1 MDRIQLVALLTAIIH
16 LTDTLFY
23 AVRLSGVKTRR
34 LITAL
39 SLYQLISLLAG
50 VANMIQ
56 APLLSTIVE
65 QAINSGQA
73 AHQAHLD
80 YLLGGIRL
88 IILAASAGT
97 IAAALIAP
105 VFIFFMNRAVFIF
118 ERAGSLMR
126 LILLLLSPARQARVL
141 RELVAACGRRRA
153 RRAGPRTGRPWGAA
167 FGGHPEIAPGRR
179 PEGAIPRLAHSKR
192 SLLHRGLA
200 VFADMLYRGRPLPP
214 GLFLVHILVVSFWTN
229 GVLAALYAG
238 ALLPDYRSTATLLSG
253 IVNGIAAVLANFL
266 IDPVTAVITDQSLHG
281 LRDERDMT
289 ALTYWLM
296 FTRLLGTI
304 LAQLLFI
311 PTAHLVELLTIWIT

>member
-1 MDRIQLVALLTAIIH
+1 MDRIQLVALLTAVIH

-39 SLYQLISLLAG
+39 SLYQLVALLAG

-56 APLLSTIVE
+56 APLLSAIVE
-65 QAINSGQA
+65 QAINAGQID
-73 AHQAHLD
+73 HQAHLD

-88 IILAASAGT
+88 IILAGSAGT
-97 IAAALIAP
+97 VAAALIAP
-105 VFIFFMNRAVFIF
+105 IFIFFMNRAVFIF
-118 ERAGSLMR
+118 ERTGSLMR
-126 LILLLLSPARQARVL
+126 LILLLLSPARHVRLL
-141 RELVAACGRRRA
+141 REVAAAFGRRRA
-153 RRAGPRTGRPWGAA
+153 GQPWGKAPGAA
-167 FGGHPEIAPGRR
+167 PGALGVQRLGRR
-179 PEGAIPRLAHSKR
+179 PVGALPHTARHR

-200 VFADMLYRGRPLPP
+200 IFADMLYRGRPLPP
-214 GLFLVHILVVSFWTN
+214 SLFLVHILVVSIWTN

-238 ALLPDYRSTATLLSG
+238 ALLPAYRSTATLLSG
-253 IVNGIAAVLANFL
+253 IVNGIAAVLSNFL

-281 LRDERDMT
+281 IRDERDMIV
-289 ALTYWLM
+289 LTYWLM

-311 PTAHLVELLTIWIT
+311 PTAHLVELLTIWMT